1 MHPPLPTSTLFPY
14 TTLFRSLPPA
24 REGEGVGVAQLGLR
38 EERQPAPVLEPPEVF
53 RPRAAQPACVRR
65 VIAEASECGAHPLE
79 DQALEPLAVESFEL
93 GLEHPLAGDRLSK
106 RAGGCGARR

>member
-1 MHPPLPTSTLFPY
+1 MDPAVGL
-14 TTLFRSLPPA
+14 LPPA

-53 RPRAAQPACVRR
+53 RPRAAEPACVRR
-65 VIAEASECGAHPLE
+65 VIAEASERGAHPLE

-93 GLEHPLAGDRLSK
+93 GLEHPLAGDRLST
-106 RAGGCGARR
+106 RA